1 MQMTFGQSTV
11 FISAAAAA
19 WAMVRAGTGKKL
31 LVIKQPARCA
41 SCGRRRTKRACPC
54 SGE

>member
-19 WAMVRAGTGKKL
+19 WAMVRAGTGKRL
-31 LVIKQPARCA
+31 LVIKQPSRCA

>member
-1 MQMTFGQSTV
+1 MQLTLGQSTV
-11 FISAAAAA
+11 FVSAAAAA
-19 WAMVRAGTGKKL
+19 LMMVRAGAGKKL
-31 LVIKQPARCA
+31 LVIKERARCA